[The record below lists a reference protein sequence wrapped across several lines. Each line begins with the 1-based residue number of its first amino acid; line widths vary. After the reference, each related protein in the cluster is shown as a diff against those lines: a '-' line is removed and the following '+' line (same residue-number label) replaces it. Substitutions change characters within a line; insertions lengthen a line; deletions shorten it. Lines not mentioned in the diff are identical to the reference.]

1 MEASETSH
9 NGRHSLS
16 SSQIIIKGMRTAF
29 KSTMKIQKRDGM
41 IMFVRRRSS
50 QIICEDESK
59 YENGTP
65 VLAIAL
71 LSGSILI
78 TLLIALACMTY
89 RSSRKRKEVMKE
101 DENQDYGEGYE
112 I

>member
-1 MEASETSH
+1 MNQNT
-9 NGRHSLS
+9 
-16 SSQIIIKGMRTAF
+16 KT
-29 KSTMKIQKRDGM
+29 
-41 IMFVRRRSS
+41 
-50 QIICEDESK
+50 
-59 YENGTP
+59 

-78 TLLIALACMTY
+78 IILIALACMTC

-112 I
+112 LQYSVSEIVDENCYYGR

>member
-1 MEASETSH
+1 MEAPETSH

-16 SSQIIIKGMRTAF
+16 SNQIIMEGMRTAF

-78 TLLIALACMTY
+78 IILIALACMTY